1 MVGGASEPSPG
12 FCGMGRLAEGGFGL
26 QYLASEVLLWRV
38 LAGMNPQGT
47 KGMRNDRRD
56 WGMRKNCRDCLL
68 LGTG

>member
-26 QYLASEVLLWRV
+26 QYLASEVLLGCV
-38 LAGMNPQGT
+38 LAGM